1 VLQVTV
7 WSYNVVR
14 WLTVWSSLCCAETWE
29 VVFALDDSSNVQQ
42 SEWSAMLTFINSYID
57 QVVIGFGNIRIS
69 VVRYSS
75 TRSTSVAFGLNEYR
89 SAGELK
95 TAISRLG
102 HFSQS
107 SERNLAEAFRITL
120 WQILPET
127 QQRYFA
133 SKVTISY

>member
-1 VLQVTV
+1 V
-7 WSYNVVR
+7 
-14 WLTVWSSLCCAETWE
+14 TWE

-42 SEWSAMLTFINSYID
+42 SEWSSMLAFINSYID
-57 QVVIGFGNIRIS
+57 QDLVVIGLGNIRIS

-75 TRSTSVAFGLNEYR
+75 LRSTSVAFGLDDYR
-89 SAGELK
+89 SAGQLK

-120 WQILPET
+120 WQILPVS

-133 SKVTISY
+133 SKVTT